1 MSEQQAARHPWL
13 RTMLKILMLVGFV
26 LMPIGPIA
34 RVRNEGFGEEP
45 GPIDVSNYWQQVS
58 YVLIPL
64 GISLIILA
72 GIALV
77 IIDRQRWQM

>member
-1 MSEQQAARHPWL
+1 MAEQRAVRYPWL
-13 RTMLKILMLVGFV
+13 RPMLKALMVVGCV

-34 RVRNEGFGEEP
+34 RFRNEGFGDEP

-64 GISLIILA
+64 GISIIIFA

-77 IIDRQRWQM
+77 IIDRQRWQK